1 MNDANG
7 AFLLF
12 GSKFA
17 VVESNL
23 RRLHGI
29 DVNSYNNVF
38 LCLMMKDEVWPFL
51 LLDDKLGYF
60 ASLGRVFLF

>member
-1 MNDANG
+1 MNDANS

-12 GSKFA
+12 GSEFA

-23 RRLHGI
+23 RRLYGI
-29 DVNSYNNVF
+29 DVDSYNSIF

-51 LLDDKLGYF
+51 LLDDKLGYLP
-60 ASLGRVFLF
+60 SLG